1 MFSRQVVCMGG
12 DMLAGYGGAA
22 NWNNLMICPPKSG
35 PINTA
40 TFQHVKISGK
50 ELSREEVAVYP
61 RTNYLCP

>member
-1 MFSRQVVCMGG
+1 
-12 DMLAGYGGAA
+12 MLAGYGGDA